1 MNWTMNEVKELVNG
15 GLKRCVELLDE
26 RKYDDAEVI
35 LKQVLRVDTDNTN
48 ALKMLGLIK
57 QQKGEFKKGEEYLE
71 KAYEADTL
79 DTQTLNNLALCYSNQ
94 GKIMLARE
102 TLERAIEIN
111 PNVSHYHNNLAIQLR
126 HQGKIASAR
135 NRLQWSIDRVDDAN
149 PLTWALLGGVC
160 GQMKRL
166 DEAISCLNNA
176 LSFPEE
182 DWKDLPGSREAANV
196 DIFYALAL
204 QGKFDEAWKWYEH
217 RFECFEQ
224 IQMWSRLYGRKKQ
237 WNGTQDIN
245 GKRVILYTE
254 QGVGDAIHFARY
266 IPHVKKLGAYVILHC
281 SIELKSL
288 LAPLVDETFIL
299 NPESV
304 TEDKLP
310 EYDYQSSLMSLPYNL
325 QAVANDPRLEHEPEM
340 PTAPYLK
347 VNKKATIE
355 NYPNCIKIGIAW
367 AGSPM
372 HPSDGERS
380 CYLKEFQPLHDLP
393 GVKLFSLQK
402 DTRKRVRR
410 HNDAEIDYAH
420 GCENMNIVDMA
431 EYLTDFEATAA
442 IVNELDLIITVDT
455 SLLHLAGAIGK
466 ETWAM
471 IPWSPDWRWKIKGDT
486 TEWYDSVRLFRQD
499 TQQHSEVNPYRGW
512 APVIQDIC
520 ETLKKEKLCQQQ
532 KK

>member
-94 GKIMLARE
+94 GKITLARE
-102 TLERAIEIN
+102 CLERAIEIK
-111 PNVSHYHNNLAIQLR
+111 PDVSHYHNNLAIQYR
-126 HQGKIASAR
+126 HQGKLPAAKT
-135 NRLQWSIDRVDDAN
+135 RLQWSIDNVDDKN
-149 PLTWALLGGVC
+149 PLSWALLGGVH
-160 GQMKRL
+160 GQMKEL
-166 DEAISCLNNA
+166 DEAINCLNAA

-196 DIFYALAL
+196 DIFYALSL
-204 QGKFDEAWKWYEH
+204 QGKFNEAWKWYEH

-237 WNGTQDIN
+237 WDGTQDIK
-245 GKRVILYTE
+245 GKRILLYTE

-266 IPHVKKLGAYVILHC
+266 IPYVKKEGAHVILHC

-310 EYDYQSSLMSLPYNL
+310 EYDYQSSLMSLPYNF
-325 QAVANDPRLEHEPEM
+325 QNYTNDDRAVPSI
-340 PTAPYLK
+340 TAPYLK

-410 HNDAEIDYAH
+410 HNDAEIDYSY
-420 GCENMNIVDMA
+420 GCENMNIIDMA
-431 EYLTDFEATAA
+431 EHLTDFEATAA

-471 IPWSPDWRWKIKGDT
+471 IPWNPDWRWKIKGDT
-486 TEWYDSVRLFRQD
+486 TEWYDSVRLFRQEE
-499 TQQHSEVNPYRGW
+499 HSMGW
-512 APVIQDIC
+512 KQPIQDIC
-520 ETLKKEKLCQQQ
+520 ETLKKEKLCQQ
-532 KK
+532 